1 MEVKKI
7 PITSDYDK
15 SKIKG
20 YDISFIKDDKELKIV
35 FGGNGDLYW
44 MLRQTK
50 TSDMNEEMN
59 EVYNN
64 FYVTKENPI
73 IYRLFDEL
81 YNDILN
87 CNIFRITEL
96 DQEMYTKSELKKKQ
110 KKKNELNEW
119 NRHKRDLLVE
129 EDKIKWHSDEQMFEY
144 ANVVTISKQEE
155 GYLLEFT
162 IPDQPEEELLYRL
175 PGTISIRFRNSGST
189 YDPFNIVFMRMYQE
203 LQKYDRE
210 EEQRL
215 ID

>member
-64 FYVTKENPI
+64 FYITKENPI

-129 EDKIKWHSDEQMFEY
+129 EDKIK
-144 ANVVTISKQEE
+144 
-155 GYLLEFT
+155 
-162 IPDQPEEELLYRL
+162 
-175 PGTISIRFRNSGST
+175 
-189 YDPFNIVFMRMYQE
+189 
-203 LQKYDRE
+203 
-210 EEQRL
+210 
-215 ID
+215 